1 MNKKPLMVLHS
12 IDYRILYARNRDVKI
27 LQDFND
33 MLDSN
38 LSLIF
43 YGSHGKI
50 FCKSIINE
58 GKNYCS
64 TIGTIID
71 KDDNSSRIDI
81 SQDINGKSKLKSI
94 VIQSFLRDMAV
105 GISNKLSDKLYNLS
119 VSVNKYE

>member
-1 MNKKPLMVLHS
+1 MNKKPLKVLHDF
-12 IDYRILYARNRDVKI
+12 DYRILYSRNNDTKI
-27 LQDFND
+27 IQDFED

-43 YGSHGKI
+43 YGSYGKI

-58 GKNYCS
+58 GKNHCS
-64 TIGTIID
+64 PIGKIID

-94 VIQSFLRDMAV
+94 VIQSFLRDKYP
-105 GISNKLSDKLYNLS
+105 GISNRLSDKLYDLS
-119 VSVNKYE
+119 VRVNKYE

>member
-12 IDYRILYARNRDVKI
+12 IDYRILYARNRNIKI
-27 LQDFND
+27 IKDYID

-43 YGSHGKI
+43 YGSNGKI

-58 GKNYCS
+58 GKNHGS
-64 TIGTIID
+64 PIGTIID

-94 VIQSFLRDMAV
+94 VIQSFLRDKYP
-105 GISNKLSDKLYNLS
+105 GISNKLSDKLYDLA
-119 VSVNKYE
+119 VRINK

>member
-12 IDYRILYARNRDVKI
+12 LDYRILYARNRDIKI

-43 YGSHGKI
+43 YGSHEKI
-50 FCKSIINE
+50 FCKSTIKE
-58 GKNYCS
+58 GENYCLP
-64 TIGTIID
+64 IGKIIY

-81 SQDINGKSKLKSI
+81 IQDINGKSKLKSI
-94 VIQSFLRDMAV
+94 VIQSFLRDKHP
-105 GISNKLSDKLYNLS
+105 GIANKLSDKLYDLA
-119 VSVNKYE
+119 VRVNKYE

>member
-12 IDYRILYARNRDVKI
+12 IDYRILYARNRDIKI

-43 YGSHGKI
+43 YGSHEKI
-50 FCKSIINE
+50 ICKSIINE
-58 GKNYCS
+58 GKNHCS
-64 TIGTIID
+64 PIGTIID

-94 VIQSFLRDMAV
+94 VIQSFLRDKCP
-105 GISNKLSDKLYNLS
+105 GISNRLSDKLYDLA
-119 VSVNKYE
+119 VRINKYE

>member
-1 MNKKPLMVLHS
+1 MNKKPLIVLHS
-12 IDYRILYARNRDVKI
+12 LDYRILYARNRDIKI
-27 LQDFND
+27 FKDFNG

-64 TIGTIID
+64 PIGTIID

-94 VIQSFLRDMAV
+94 VIQSFLRDKYQ
-105 GISNKLSDKLYNLS
+105 GISNKLNDKLYNLA
-119 VSVNKYE
+119 VRVNKYE

>member
-1 MNKKPLMVLHS
+1 MVLHS
-12 IDYRILYARNRDVKI
+12 IDYRILYARNTNIKI
-27 LQDFND
+27 FKDFND

-50 FCKSIINE
+50 FCKSITKE

-64 TIGTIID
+64 SIGKIID

-94 VIQSFLRDMAV
+94 VIQSFLRDKYP
-105 GISNKLSDKLYNLS
+105 GISNRISDKLYDLA
-119 VSVNKYE
+119 VRINKYV

>member
-12 IDYRILYARNRDVKI
+12 IDYRILYARNRDIKI

-43 YGSHGKI
+43 YGSHERI

-64 TIGTIID
+64 PIGKIID

-94 VIQSFLRDMAV
+94 VIQSFLRDKYP
-105 GISNKLSDKLYNLS
+105 GISNRLTDKIYDLSLRINT
-119 VSVNKYE
+119 NE

>member
-12 IDYRILYARNRDVKI
+12 IDYRILYGRNRDIKI

-43 YGSHGKI
+43 YGSHERI

-58 GKNYCS
+58 GEVYCS
-64 TIGTIID
+64 PIGTIID

-81 SQDINGKSKLKSI
+81 SQDINSKSKLKSI
-94 VIQSFLRDMAV
+94 IIQSFLRDKCP
-105 GISNKLSDKLYNLS
+105 GISNRLSDKLYDLA
-119 VSVNKYE
+119 VRINKYE

>member
-1 MNKKPLMVLHS
+1 MNKKPLMILHS

-27 LQDFND
+27 LQDSND

-43 YGSHGKI
+43 YGSHERI

-64 TIGTIID
+64 PIGIIID

-94 VIQSFLRDMAV
+94 VIQSFLRDKYQ
-105 GISNKLSDKLYNLS
+105 GISNRLSDKLYDLALR
-119 VSVNKYE
+119 VNKYE

>member
-1 MNKKPLMVLHS
+1 MNKKPLMILHS
-12 IDYRILYARNRDVKI
+12 LDYRILYARNRDIKI

-58 GKNYCS
+58 GKNHCS
-64 TIGTIID
+64 PIGKIID

-94 VIQSFLRDMAV
+94 VIQTFLRDKCPA
-105 GISNKLSDKLYNLS
+105 ISNRLSDKLYDLA
-119 VSVNKYE
+119 VRVNKYE

>member
-1 MNKKPLMVLHS
+1 MNKKPLMILHS

-27 LQDFND
+27 LQDLND

-43 YGSHGKI
+43 YGSHERI

-64 TIGTIID
+64 PIGIIID

-94 VIQSFLRDMAV
+94 VIQSFLRDKHP
-105 GISNKLSDKLYNLS
+105 GISNRLSDKLYDLA
-119 VSVNKYE
+119 VRVNKYE

>member
-12 IDYRILYARNRDVKI
+12 IDYRILYARNRNIKI

-50 FCKSIINE
+50 FCKSIIKE

-64 TIGTIID
+64 PIGTIID

-94 VIQSFLRDMAV
+94 VIQSFLRDKYP
-105 GISNKLSDKLYNLS
+105 GISNRLSDKLYDLA
-119 VSVNKYE
+119 VRINKYE

>member
-1 MNKKPLMVLHS
+1 MVLHS
-12 IDYRILYARNRDVKI
+12 IDYRILYARNTNIKI
-27 LQDFND
+27 FQDFSD

-43 YGSHGKI
+43 YGSRGKI

-64 TIGTIID
+64 HIGKIID
-71 KDDNSSRIDI
+71 KDDSSSRIDI

-94 VIQSFLRDMAV
+94 VIQSFLRDKYQ
-105 GISNKLSDKLYNLS
+105 GISNRLSDKLYDLA
-119 VSVNKYE
+119 VRVNKYE

>member
-12 IDYRILYARNRDVKI
+12 IDYRILYGRNRDIKI
-27 LQDFND
+27 LQDVND

-64 TIGTIID
+64 PIGKIID

-94 VIQSFLRDMAV
+94 AIQSFLRDKYP
-105 GISNKLSDKLYNLS
+105 GISNRLSDKLYDLAAI
-119 VSVNKYE
+119 VNKYE

>member
-1 MNKKPLMVLHS
+1 MNKKPLIVLHS
-12 IDYRILYARNRDVKI
+12 LDYRILYARNRDIKI

-64 TIGTIID
+64 PIGKIID
-71 KDDNSSRIDI
+71 KDDNSIERSSFYGIKFVQELRKK
-81 SQDINGKSKLKSI
+81 NHKGKVLFC
-94 VIQSFLRDMAV
+94 SFLTTKQLINQNR
-105 GISNKLSDKLYNLS
+105 
-119 VSVNKYE
+119 

>member
-12 IDYRILYARNRDVKI
+12 IDYRILYARNRDIKI

-43 YGSHGKI
+43 YGSYGKI

-64 TIGTIID
+64 PIGKIID

-94 VIQSFLRDMAV
+94 VIQSFLRDKYP
-105 GISNKLSDKLYNLS
+105 GISNRLSDKLYDLA
-119 VSVNKYE
+119 VRVNKYE

>member
-12 IDYRILYARNRDVKI
+12 IDYRILYGRNRDIKI

-64 TIGTIID
+64 PIGKIID

-94 VIQSFLRDMAV
+94 VIQSFLRDKCP
-105 GISNKLSDKLYNLS
+105 GISNRLSDKLYDLA
-119 VSVNKYE
+119 VRVNKYE

>member
-1 MNKKPLMVLHS
+1 MNKKPLMVLNS
-12 IDYRILYARNRDVKI
+12 LDYRILYARNRDIKI

-43 YGSHGKI
+43 YGSHERI
-50 FCKSIINE
+50 FCKSIMKE
-58 GKNYCS
+58 GENYCS
-64 TIGTIID
+64 PIGKMID

-94 VIQSFLRDMAV
+94 VIQSFLREKYP
-105 GISNKLSDKLYNLS
+105 GISNRLSDKLYDLA
-119 VSVNKYE
+119 VRVNKYE

>member
-12 IDYRILYARNRDVKI
+12 IDYRILYGRNRDIKI

-43 YGSHGKI
+43 YGSHERI

-58 GKNYCS
+58 GENYCS
-64 TIGTIID
+64 PIGKIIY

-81 SQDINGKSKLKSI
+81 SQDINSKSKLKSI
-94 VIQSFLRDMAV
+94 VIQSFLRDKYP
-105 GISNKLSDKLYNLS
+105 GISNRLSDKLYDLAARI
-119 VSVNKYE
+119 NKYE